1 MKKKF
6 FFPFKSGGQLKLSL
20 QMTVAWRIYRSD
32 RVVERTQVP
41 ELLIRSVPGRCAFQE
56 ERAVV
61 WPINFFADEAVNH
74 ASRELLDEHRAR
86 HASAEKIIVQVL
98 FYSKDC

>member
-1 MKKKF
+1 MKKISF
-6 FFPFKSGGQLKLSL
+6 SFQIRRSAQ
-20 QMTVAWRIYRSD
+20 TVPSNDSRLANLRSN